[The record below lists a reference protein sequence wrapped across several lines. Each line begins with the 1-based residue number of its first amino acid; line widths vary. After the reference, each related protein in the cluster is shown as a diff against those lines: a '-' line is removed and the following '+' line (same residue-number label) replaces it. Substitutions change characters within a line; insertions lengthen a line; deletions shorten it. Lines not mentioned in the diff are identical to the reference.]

1 VGKRNV
7 LLGSAVAYNTVS
19 NIPNRGSAI
28 LQIENSTILTPE
40 GYGLWVVG
48 GTVEVLN
55 TTFSGMN
62 QAQPGQGGAPRYRRG
77 WVATI
82 VRAVGPSYA
91 QLSFAGDQRRSEGG
105 WTSPYTSAPGDVQSS
120 L

>member
-1 VGKRNV
+1 
-7 LLGSAVAYNTVS
+7 
-19 NIPNRGSAI
+19 
-28 LQIENSTILTPE
+28 
-40 GYGLWVVG
+40 VG